1 MNEKRSVS
9 TYKWKRRYVS
19 RSEKC
24 SVYGVDHEL
33 VDQCIRPTDQYSEEV
48 SGKNQDKINQKKARL
63 RSYTYPWKSPFPV
76 CRNQHIEEVIMM
88 SGIAAMRANGN
99 ATLH

>member
-33 VDQCIRPTDQYSEEV
+33 IDQCIRPTYQYSEEV
-48 SGKNQDKINQKKARL
+48 CGKNQDEINQKKPGYDRIHTRGSPPFRSAGTSTSKRL
-63 RSYTYPWKSPFPV
+63 
-76 CRNQHIEEVIMM
+76 
-88 SGIAAMRANGN
+88 
-99 ATLH
+99 L